1 MQDLRVGGPNGLQA
15 VGLLCECGERRF
27 DEDITFWF
35 AKVLYS
41 EMVREGIAFE
51 QLWNRESEREGMG
64 NQQERVVTRCHT
76 RPRHK
81 AGAGVRARVL
91 LLCDRP
97 G

>member
-15 VGLLCECGERRF
+15 VGLLCECGELRF

-51 QLWNRESEREGMG
+51 QLWNRESERE
-64 NQQERVVTRCHT
+64 RWAISRS
-76 RPRHK
+76 
-81 AGAGVRARVL
+81 AL
-91 LLCDRP
+91 
-97 G
+97 